1 VPFNVLI
8 LPLLG
13 GYFFISYWNYTRFDS
28 HRYSGERLIFH
39 SAAAGVIF
47 LILSFCITHSIV
59 GLWPELGRQWN
70 TLVPF
75 EYSGTSLLAFVMGS
89 VLWLPLNQLESFE
102 REKQARRSI
111 ENWNDFLEIMLW
123 QAQREL
129 TLVSVVLKSRKVYIG
144 FVTGSFDPL
153 NDRNYIQ
160 LLPLQSGYR
169 DSETLQ
175 LKITTDYSVVYNRIV
190 NKEVDLPTS
199 NIDDFKI
206 LVPVAEIT
214 SFNLFDEEAYN
225 LFNPAP
231 SSSEDN
237 NSG

>member
-47 LILSFCITHSIV
+47 LILSFCITNSIV
-59 GLWPELGRQWN
+59 GLWPELDRQWN
-70 TLVPF
+70 
-75 EYSGTSLLAFVMGS
+75 A
-89 VLWLPLNQLESFE
+89 
-102 REKQARRSI
+102 
-111 ENWNDFLEIMLW
+111 
-123 QAQREL
+123 
-129 TLVSVVLKSRKVYIG
+129 
-144 FVTGSFDPL
+144 
-153 NDRNYIQ
+153 
-160 LLPLQSGYR
+160 
-169 DSETLQ
+169 
-175 LKITTDYSVVYNRIV
+175 
-190 NKEVDLPTS
+190 
-199 NIDDFKI
+199 

-237 NSG
+237 NSGKAE